1 MLSGMG
7 YKTGDKV
14 MNLASIWGFPD
25 AIVVKKLPANTG
37 VARVVGLIPGLG
49 RTPGV
54 GMGNTL

>member
-1 MLSGMG
+1 MG

-37 VARVVGLIPGLG
+37 VARAVGLIPGLG